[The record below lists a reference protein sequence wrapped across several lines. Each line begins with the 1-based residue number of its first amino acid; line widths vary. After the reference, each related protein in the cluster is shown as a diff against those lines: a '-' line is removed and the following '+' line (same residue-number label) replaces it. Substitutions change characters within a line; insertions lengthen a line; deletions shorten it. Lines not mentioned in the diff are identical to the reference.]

1 MNWLDVVSIF
11 LVAISMI
18 VGLKRGLIKE
28 IFTLLALILG
38 VVIAT
43 RAYSR
48 GAELLGVVIHNPNA
62 AKIVSFIV
70 IFLLVAAL
78 LTLIGIFLKKAIR
91 LIQLG
96 WIDRLGGTIFGFL
109 RGAIIVGVGLVFIT
123 KYPVL
128 GSEKWVE
135 GASLAPFFLKLIE
148 SLWKLVP
155 PDLLK
160 SINV

>member
-1 MNWLDVVSIF
+1 MNWLDIVSIVI
-11 LVAISMI
+11 VAISMI
-18 VGLKRGLIKE
+18 FGLKRGLIKE

-38 VVIAT
+38 VVVAT
-43 RAYSR
+43 RVYSQ
-48 GAELLGVVIHNPNA
+48 GAEILGGVIHNPNA

-70 IFLLVAAL
+70 IFFLVAAL
-78 LTLIGIFLKKAIR
+78 LTVIGIFLRNLIR

-96 WIDRLGGTIFGFL
+96 WIDRLGGTLFGFL

-123 KYPVL
+123 RYPIL
-128 GSEKWVE
+128 GSEKWVQ
-135 GASLAPFFLKLIE
+135 GASLAPFFLNLIE

-160 SINV
+160 SMNV